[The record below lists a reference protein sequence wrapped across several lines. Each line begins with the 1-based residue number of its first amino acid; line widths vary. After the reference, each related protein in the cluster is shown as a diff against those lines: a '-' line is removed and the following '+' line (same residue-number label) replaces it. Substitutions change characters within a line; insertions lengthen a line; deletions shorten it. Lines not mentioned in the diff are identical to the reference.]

1 MIPPVEFLGK
11 TITIYPI
18 MALIGVF
25 VSGIFAC
32 KQAVK
37 RGLDDNDMICVLLF
51 CAIGALLGGHMLYGL
66 LQLPVMLQTFRI
78 LFTEGV
84 SQAFW
89 NGLIQ
94 TFGGSVFYGGLFGAM
109 VTGGLYYKKK
119 GFPPVFADLTAMV
132 APLFHTFGR
141 IGCFLGG
148 CCYGIPCDFGF
159 IYTQNPIAMANG
171 VRRFPVQL
179 LEALFCFCLFL
190 LLFSLFRRGRCKNRL
205 LALYLGVYSVGRFFL
220 EYLRGDDYRGFLW
233 GLSTS
238 QLISIL
244 LLSGVLF
251 YLVAARHKKP
261 AS

>member
-51 CAIGALLGGHMLYGL
+51 CAVGALLGGHMLYGL

-148 CCYGIPCDFGF
+148 CCYGIPCSVGF
-159 IYTQNPIAMANG
+159 IYTRSLFPEADG

-179 LEALFCFCLFL
+179 LEAAFDFALF
-190 LLFSLFRRGRCKNRL
+190 L
-205 LALYLGVYSVGRFFL
+205 LALYLGIYSVGRFFL
-220 EYLRGDDYRGFLW
+220 ESLRGDDYRGFLW

-238 QLISIL
+238 QWISIPLFLCAAL
-244 LLSGVLF
+244 LLFRWARRGR
-251 YLVAARHKKP
+251 AAGDIHARTHTSP
-261 AS
+261 

>member
-1 MIPPVEFLGK
+1 
-11 TITIYPI
+11 
-18 MALIGVF
+18 
-25 VSGIFAC
+25 
-32 KQAVK
+32 
-37 RGLDDNDMICVLLF
+37 
-51 CAIGALLGGHMLYGL
+51 MLYGL

-119 GFPPVFADLTAMV
+119 GFPPVFVDLTAMV

-159 IYTQNPIAMANG
+159 I
-171 VRRFPVQL
+171 
-179 LEALFCFCLFL
+179 
-190 LLFSLFRRGRCKNRL
+190 
-205 LALYLGVYSVGRFFL
+205 
-220 EYLRGDDYRGFLW
+220 
-233 GLSTS
+233 
-238 QLISIL
+238 
-244 LLSGVLF
+244 
-251 YLVAARHKKP
+251 
-261 AS
+261 

>member
-11 TITIYPI
+11 TITIYPV

-37 RGLDDNDMICVLLF
+37 LGLDDNDMICVLLF

-66 LQLPVMLQTFRI
+66 LQLPVMLQTFRT
-78 LFTEGV
+78 LFSQGF

-89 NGLIQ
+89 DGLIQ
-94 TFGGSVFYGGLFGAM
+94 TFGGSVFYGGLLGAM

-205 LALYLGVYSVGRFFL
+205 LALYLGIYSVGRFFL